1 MDDPAETGGI
11 ILDIGEE
18 ERMIDIKLVLIFLAG
33 LVVGEVIVLL
43 ISHKWG

>member
-11 ILDIGEE
+11 ILDIGGK
-18 ERMIDIKLVLIFLAG
+18 MIDIKLVLIFLAG

-43 ISHKWG
+43 ISHKWGK